1 MPDTPQATASA
12 PATPEVTA
20 PVDATSSEQQ
30 PEDRRPGDLVEADL
44 LVEDVSI
51 DGMCRVY

>member
-30 PEDRRPGDLVEADL
+30 PEDRRPRDLVEADL
-44 LVEDVSI
+44 LVKDVSI
-51 DGMCRVY
+51 DGMCGVY